1 MVDLLKRGDYC
12 SVIKQI
18 GDLAATGCREHG
30 STPRVCG
37 GLHLRGDWLRLRVM
51 TIKRFVHYGLSMA
64 ILLCSTANPVAA
76 QQVTTDELRKE
87 LAELRAEIKQLRTDL
102 DALREP
108 SGKPES
114 DAAAVQPSLELLQ
127 TQVAELSQV
136 KVESTSRMPVKLFGT
151 IHTHVFANSGDANWM
166 DIPNVVNPVMADGH
180 SGSLSATL
188 RQTRLGLTVDGPTL
202 GSARTGGVVAMDF
215 FGGIPGFVT
224 GQVMGLPRLLV
235 AFARVETDRTALE
248 IGQDHMMLAPLDPTS
263 LAGFSFPIL
272 FRSGN
277 LYLRTPQVRVER
289 AFAGRFRVM
298 GGIVSPIAGD
308 LPVAGAVPSEDYRFV
323 PATLNG
329 ERSRRPAV
337 QARLAFTTAEA
348 DAPRRFNLGVSSH
361 YGWEFKGGSLTD
373 STATAFD
380 FSVRRDVIGAAG
392 EVFIGRNIDAFG
404 GAVGLDAAQA
414 GGGWAEVQIYPSN
427 HVTLVGG
434 GGLDDLRGTPAPT
447 LSRHRNRSAYGNVI
461 LTLTP
466 EVQASFEYRWLA
478 TQPGSG
484 AERRNHHFDWTV
496 AYKY

>member
-1 MVDLLKRGDYC
+1 
-12 SVIKQI
+12 
-18 GDLAATGCREHG
+18 
-30 STPRVCG
+30 
-37 GLHLRGDWLRLRVM
+37 M
-51 TIKRFVHYGLSMA
+51 TIKRLVRYGLSMA
-64 ILLCSTANPVAA
+64 TLLLFSAANPVAA
-76 QQVTTDELRKE
+76 QQVTTDELRRE
-87 LAELRAEIKQLRTDL
+87 LAELRAEIKQLRSEL

-108 SGKPES
+108 SAKPVSES
-114 DAAAVQPSLELLQ
+114 AAVQPSLELLQ
-127 TQVAELSQV
+127 SQVAELSQV
-136 KVESTSRMPVKLFGT
+136 KVESTSRMAVKLFGT
-151 IHTHVFANSGDANWM
+151 IHTHVFANSGDPNWM
-166 DIPNVVNPVMADGH
+166 DIPNVVNPVPADGH

-215 FGGIPGFVT
+215 FGGIPGFAT

-263 LAGFSFPIL
+263 LAGFSFPTL

-308 LPVAGAVPSEDYRFV
+308 VPGEDYKFV

-329 ERSRRPAV
+329 ERSGRPAV

-348 DAPRRFNLGVSSH
+348 DAPRRFNLGLSSH
-361 YGWEFKGGSLTD
+361 YGWEFKGGRLTD

-404 GAVGLDAAQA
+404 GAVGLDAAQT
-414 GGGWAEVQIYPSN
+414 GGGWAEVQVYPSN

-434 GGLDDLRGTPAPT
+434 GGLDDLRGTPATT
-447 LSRHRNRSAYGNVI
+447 LPRHRNRSAYGNVI
-461 LTLTP
+461 FTLTP

-484 AERRNHHFDWTV
+484 SERRNHHFDWTV